1 MPLAIVVLVSVG
13 VVTPQQL
20 RTYRRYIVLS
30 IVITAAILTP
40 PEPITQLA
48 LAIPLWVLYEVAIL
62 VSVFLKK
69 KGDEKEKAEF
79 SDYEVVD
86 PQGYD
91 NSDEY
96 HSDYDYDYDHDHD
109 PDHDLGDDYDGDPR
123 HVESTSSE
131 EDDGSENDGVSED
144 QDAEYDS
151 ESDDESDID
160 EDRKRDE

>member
-96 HSDYDYDYDHDHD
+96 HSDYDYDHD
-109 PDHDLGDDYDGDPR
+109 PDHDLDDEHGGDPD

-131 EDDGSENDGVSED
+131 EDDGSENDRVSED
-144 QDAEYDS
+144 QDAEDDS
-151 ESDDESDID
+151 DIDDESDID
-160 EDRKRDE
+160 EDRKREE